1 MYSRS
6 RMMYRNARPRCFM
19 IGCEANTAVA
29 SSEREP
35 TGAGI
40 GMFVPLAGI
49 SLVFALSNALLYC
62 PLRR

>member
-1 MYSRS
+1 
-6 RMMYRNARPRCFM
+6 M

-62 PLRR
+62 LRKR